1 MQKKVILT
9 ALILMAVILTA
20 PVLNGQS
27 TCKVLMPRIADSYT
41 GSCKQGLAE
50 GEGEAFGIDQYK
62 GEFRKGMPDGQGT
75 YVWQTGEVY
84 KGGWKKGLRDGNGEY
99 SFKYNGRD
107 SLMAGIWKEDE
118 FVGNKQVPP
127 YVIEYRN
134 SVGRVSFTRVGDRPY
149 VKYKFSRNG
158 SELNNLSNLLLQ
170 GSSGSESLS
179 TAFTGYEQ
187 VIFPFKGKVVFNA
200 PNSFMTSQLTCELR
214 MTINQPGSWVV
225 TIFY

>member
-1 MQKKVILT
+1 MQKKVTLT
-9 ALILMAVILTA
+9 AVILMAAILTA

-27 TCKVLMPRIADSYT
+27 TCKVLIPRIADSYT
-41 GSCKQGLAE
+41 GECKQGLAE

-75 YVWQTGEVY
+75 YVWQTGEIY

-134 SVGRVSFTRVGDRPY
+134 SIGRVSFTRVGDRPY

-158 SELNNLSNLLLQ
+158 SELNNLSNLLMQ

-187 VIFPFKGKVVFNA
+187 VMFPFKGKLVFNA
-200 PNSFMTSQLTCELR
+200 PSSFMTSQLNCELR
-214 MTINQPGSWVV
+214 ISINQPGSWVV